1 MVLTSTLCTE
11 KNIRDEWEA
20 RKLKSGQVFNHVDYD
35 SMNEEQKTAF
45 ALLMDYDVVSVVA
58 KGVQSL
64 KCFEAITADGK
75 TFLGNLAGF
84 SRTGLVS
91 IVAKNSGKNIN
102 ALTLDIWK
110 HCANGDIRLKSA
122 PSKAIFY
129 TIKKELSDD
138 IVEQILSDQAAKK
151 ELRVQAFERFTQGI
165 EAGKTAEQ
173 LVKEALN
180 I

>member
-1 MVLTSTLCTE
+1 
-11 KNIRDEWEA
+11 
-20 RKLKSGQVFNHVDYD
+20 
-35 SMNEEQKTAF
+35 
-45 ALLMDYDVVSVVA
+45 MDYDVVSVVA

-64 KCFEAITADGK
+64 KCFEAVTADGK
-75 TFLGNLAGF
+75 AFLGSMAGL

-91 IVAKNSGKNIN
+91 IVAKKSGKNIN
-102 ALTLDIWK
+102 TLTLDIWK
-110 HCANGDIRLKSA
+110 HCVNGDIRLKSA

-129 TIKKELSDD
+129 TIKTELTDD

-173 LVKEALN
+173 LVKEALD